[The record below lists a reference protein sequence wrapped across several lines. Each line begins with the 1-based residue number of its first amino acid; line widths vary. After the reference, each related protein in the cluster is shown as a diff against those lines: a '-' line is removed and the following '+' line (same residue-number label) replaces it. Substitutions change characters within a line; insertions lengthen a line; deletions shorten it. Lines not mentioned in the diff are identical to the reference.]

1 MPFPRLKSTIRLATA
16 AVLFGTLTVAG
27 QAQDAATAP
36 AAPVPQNTPETRP
49 VPVLNYAK
57 PVSHFPNPIGPY
69 TSRHLAPPNLAN
81 TSRIDQL
88 MHDGKLYLS
97 LNDAIALALENNLD
111 IAIARYNLNIADT
124 DVLRAKAGASI
135 LGVNPG
141 VVQNTPGGGVG
152 GIGASAGASTGGTSL
167 GAGGIGAG
175 TNGLVSSTLG
185 LGPAITSFDPVVTG
199 TLQEDHF
206 SQQASSIF
214 QGVLPGS
221 SLVQNTGTVNFA
233 YNQAFQWGMNLN
245 VSFTNTRQTTNS
257 FFSSLSPQ
265 LNSGFKMTLTQPLLQ
280 GFGFPANT
288 RFIRIAKNNRELSDV
303 AFRLQII
310 DSVDQIENIYW
321 DLVYAYE
328 NARVQNES
336 LAFAQKTLSDTKKQV
351 EIGSL
356 APIETV
362 RAQSTV
368 AQDQQLVTAAQ
379 TNLQLEQLLMKNALT
394 RTLKDPTLA
403 TADVIPTSTMDIPA
417 QEPVVPTEDLINEA
431 LRHRAELVET
441 RIDLNSRDLSNK
453 AVRSALLP
461 TLDLFAYYGGAGVGG
476 NQNPVNV
483 CSTPETLLQQ
493 EFGCA
498 SNAPGSLETITPTTG
513 IGNTLN
519 QLVNSTSPDKGV
531 GLQLNIPLRNRAAQ
545 AVQIRSELEYRQA
558 QMRLQQIEN
567 QVGIEIRNAQYAVQQ
582 NRASVDSAQAAAEL
596 ARQSL
601 DAEQK
606 KYQFGTSTTTLV
618 LQYQSQLATSESA
631 LVNATVDYEKSRIE
645 LDRATGALLDHH
657 GISIDDAARGQVTH
671 LPNVPYVAPRKDMP
685 PPPQAAPAQQA
696 QDGRASKTGAVHNR
710 ALFFFLTILYNIL
723 CGPRPLHSLR
733 PAKME

>member
-1 MPFPRLKSTIRLATA
+1 MLAIA
-16 AVLFGTLTVAG
+16 CW
-27 QAQDAATAP
+27 AQEPP
-36 AAPVPQNTPETRP
+36 AAPTPQNTPEARP
-49 VPVLNYAK
+49 LPVLDYSA

-69 TSRHLAPPNLAN
+69 KPRQVAPPNLSN
-81 TSRIDQL
+81 TARIDSL

-111 IAIARYNLNIADT
+111 VAIARYNLNIADT
-124 DVLRAKAGASI
+124 DVLRSKAGATI
-135 LGVNPG
+135 LGVNAG

-152 GIGASAGASTGGTSL
+152 GIGANAGASSGGTSL

-185 LGPAITSFDPVVTG
+185 LGPVINSFDPIITS

-206 SQQASSIF
+206 SQLASSIF

-221 SLVQNTGTVNFA
+221 SLVQNTGTVDFA
-233 YNQAFQWGMNLN
+233 YNQAFQWGTQLSVGYN
-245 VSFTNTRQTTNS
+245 NTRQTTNS

-265 LNSGFKMTLTQPLLQ
+265 LNSNFRMTLTQPLLQ
-280 GFGFPANT
+280 GFGRAPNT
-288 RFIRIAKNNRELSDV
+288 RFIHIAKNNRELSDV

-310 DSVDQIENIYW
+310 DTVDQIENIYW

-356 APIETV
+356 APIENV

-368 AQDQQLVTAAQ
+368 AQDQQLVTLAQ

-394 RTLKDPTLA
+394 RSLEDPMLA
-403 TADVIPTSTMDIPA
+403 NAEVLPTSTVEIPG
-417 QEPVVPTEDLINEA
+417 EEKVVPTEDLINEA

-461 TLDLFAYYGGAGVGG
+461 TLNAFAYYGGAGLGG
-476 NQNPVNV
+476 SQNPANL
-483 CSTPETLLQQ
+483 CANPPTAIQDAL
-493 EFGCA
+493 GCA
-498 SNAPGSLETITPTTG
+498 SPTGGSSGLDFITPSTG
-513 IGNTLN
+513 LGSTLN

-558 QMRLQQIEN
+558 QMRQQQIEN
-567 QVGIEIRNAQYAVQQ
+567 QVGIEVRNAQYAVQQ
-582 NRASVDSAQAAAEL
+582 NRASVDSAKAALDL
-596 ARQSL
+596 AHQSL

-618 LQYQSQLATSESA
+618 LQYQSQLATAEST
-631 LVNATVDYEKSRIE
+631 LVNATVAYEKSRIE
-645 LDRATGALLDHH
+645 LDRATGTLLDQN
-657 GISIDDAARGQVTH
+657 GISVDDAARGQVTRM
-671 LPNVPYVAPRKDMP
+671 PNVPYIAPRKELP
-685 PPPQAAPAQQA
+685 SVAKPLPQAEAPQPQQ
-696 QDGRASKTGAVHNR
+696 
-710 ALFFFLTILYNIL
+710 
-723 CGPRPLHSLR
+723 
-733 PAKME
+733 